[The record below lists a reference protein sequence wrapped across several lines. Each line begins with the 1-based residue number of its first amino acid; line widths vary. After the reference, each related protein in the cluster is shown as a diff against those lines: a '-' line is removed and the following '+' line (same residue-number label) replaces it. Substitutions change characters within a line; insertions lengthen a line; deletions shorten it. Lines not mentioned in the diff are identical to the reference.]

1 MAQEPTKQQVGE
13 GSDNYGQAAREMAQA
28 TKQAGKTAGKAAVK
42 QTAEAGAKA
51 AASTVKAGVKTGKA
65 VAEISAG
72 TAAGGPWGAIISAT
86 WSLRHTLYKILICVC
101 MFILVVIITIVSLP
115 SMFFSGMFRGKSFY
129 ASYHELSISI
139 NDTINDAYKTTF
151 ERIIDGLTGS
161 VFDLTLSIAN
171 IVDNTVKDAKYDVC
185 YILVS
190 YSVSMHQKGMSESN
204 LLEKISS
211 VSNEM
216 FPVSYEERTME
227 RTVFGTVGDII
238 IETVT
243 YLVCT
248 ISPFNES
255 VLLEAFNLDLDAEY
269 SMGISNRE
277 YVEYMTESLRKTLAE
292 EI

>member
-13 GSDNYGQAAREMAQA
+13 GSDNYGQAAREMAKATKQVGKTIAKQA
-28 TKQAGKTAGKAAVK
+28 TKQIAVASATAA
-42 QTAEAGAKA
+42 T
-51 AASTVKAGVKTGKA
+51 STVKAGVKAWKA
-65 VAEISAG
+65 VAGISSA
-72 TAAGGPWGAIISAT
+72 TAAGGPWGAIVSAA
-86 WSLRHTLYKILICVC
+86 WSLRHTIYKILICVC
-101 MFILVVIITIVSLP
+101 MFVLVVIITIVSLP
-115 SMFFSGMFRGKSFY
+115 SMFFNTMFGDKSFY
-129 ASYHELSISI
+129 ESYHKLSISI
-139 NDTINDAYKTTF
+139 NNTINDAYKTTF

-185 YILVS
+185 YILAS

-269 SMGISNRE
+269 SFGISNRE
-277 YVEYMTESLRKTLAE
+277 YVDYMTESLRKTLAE